1 MTSTEMVHLNE
12 KENDPKE
19 ISMDT
24 NWKNANMSERNGT
37 AAWEQRKAKEEI
49 ISWETVKNEK
59 LMPSPIC
66 VGRVRLPY
74 DTNHISIAYR
84 QS

>member
-1 MTSTEMVHLNE
+1 MTSTEMVYLNE

-49 ISWETVKNEK
+49 IS
-59 LMPSPIC
+59 
-66 VGRVRLPY
+66 
-74 DTNHISIAYR
+74 
-84 QS
+84 